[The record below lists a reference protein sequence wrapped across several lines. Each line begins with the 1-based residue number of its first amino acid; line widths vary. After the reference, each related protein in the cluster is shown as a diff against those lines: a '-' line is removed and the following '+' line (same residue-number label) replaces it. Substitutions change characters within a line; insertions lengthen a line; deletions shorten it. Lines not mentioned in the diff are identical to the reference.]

1 MPVSDFFPL
10 MPHTVNIAPYA
21 SRDSFGK
28 PSYGADVAHRARV
41 VYKNI
46 HIRASDGS
54 EKVARGVVYLGSAVV
69 VSPEDRVTLPDT
81 TTPPVLACNNYSDD
95 VGAHHTQ
102 IYFG

>member
-1 MPVSDFFPL
+1 MPVSDFYPL
-10 MPHTVNIAPYA
+10 MPHTVNIAAYA

-28 PSYGADVAHRARV
+28 PSYGANVAYRARV

-69 VSPEDRVTLPDT
+69 VSPEDRVTLPDS
-81 TTPPVLACNNYSDD
+81 TTPPVLSCDNYADD